1 MKYALIFGLV
11 LVVIWLWRSKRRA
24 AVDNKSSQP
33 TKKTDGQAKATEIV
47 ACELCS
53 VHLPRAEAL
62 AGKQGL
68 YCSIE
73 HQQQADR

>member
-1 MKYALIFGLV
+1 MKYAIIFGFV
-11 LVVIWLWRSKRRA
+11 LVVFWLWRSNRQV
-24 AVDNKSSQP
+24 AVGNKSRKQQNKP
-33 TKKTDGQAKATEIV
+33 DDQAVATEIV
-47 ACELCS
+47 ACALCG

-62 AGKQGL
+62 SGKRGL